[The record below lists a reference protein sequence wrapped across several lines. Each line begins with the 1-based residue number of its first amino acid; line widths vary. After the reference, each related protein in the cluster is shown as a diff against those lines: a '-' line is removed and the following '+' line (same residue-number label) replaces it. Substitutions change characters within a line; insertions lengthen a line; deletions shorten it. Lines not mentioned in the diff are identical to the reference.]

1 MDISVPREQPNKWS
15 VLSVVILGSFMAI
28 LDSNIVNVALPK
40 MMANFSATVD
50 QIEWVITG
58 YMIAFAISM
67 PATTWLQR
75 RYGIKEVFIASLALF
90 IFGSVL
96 CGMAWDKDSMI
107 FFRAIQAVGGGAM
120 MPTGLTLVS
129 EAFPPQERGM
139 AMGIWSIGAMVAPSV
154 GPFLGGYLV
163 DEVNWRSIF
172 YINVPVGAVAIFAA
186 LWILDSN
193 RSSGPVRRFD
203 YIGFLCFSVFLAAL
217 LIALAQ
223 GQREGWDS
231 DYILSFFGLSLIGLT
246 GFLVSSFRQRDSLID
261 LRLFANHD
269 FLMASILNFTRAVA
283 IFGSMF
289 LLPLYLQNLMNY
301 TALRTGIILVPTAIS
316 VAIVSPFSG
325 MIADRIGPRVPLFLG
340 TVLLSYSFYLY
351 KDLSLNSDYWFLFWP
366 QVMRGVGLGLIN
378 APLMSAA
385 LNAVRR
391 EQTSNA
397 SSLLTV
403 TMQVGGAFGVALLGA
418 TLQRREFFHYAQYGE
433 LLNNAFSAPAYKA
446 QLVMQEILL
455 RGGFDPAEVVAKGKT
470 LLALWVHRQA
480 TAGGFAD
487 AFVFSALWVTI
498 GILPAL
504 LIRNRHAAKKA
515 GARVMAK

>member
-1 MDISVPREQPNKWS
+1 MGGPGFSQKTSKWS
-15 VLSVVILGSFMAI
+15 VLSVVILGTFMAI

-40 MMANFSATVD
+40 MMANFSATID
-50 QIEWVITG
+50 QIEWVVTG

-67 PATTWLQR
+67 PATSWLQS

-90 IFGSVL
+90 VFGSVL

-107 FFRAIQAVGGGAM
+107 AFRVIQAIGGGAM
-120 MPTGLTLVS
+120 MPTGITLVS

-139 AMGIWSIGAMVAPSV
+139 AMGVWSIGAMVAPSV

-186 LWILDSN
+186 LWILDSK

-203 YIGFLCFSVFLAAL
+203 YMGYLCFSVFLAAL

-231 DYILSFFGLSLIGLT
+231 DYIIACFGLSLIGLT
-246 GFLVSSFRQRDSLID
+246 GFLISSFRQKDPIID
-261 LRLFANHD
+261 LLLFANHN
-269 FLMASILNFTRAVA
+269 FLMANIVNFVRAVA

-301 TALRTGIILVPTAIS
+301 TALRTGVILVPTAIS

-325 MIADRIGPRVPLFLG
+325 LIADRIGPRAPLFLG
-340 TVLLSYSFYLY
+340 TVLVSYSLYLY

-397 SSLLTV
+397 SSLITV

-418 TLQRREFFHYAQYGE
+418 TLQRREFFHYVQYGE
-433 LLNNAFSAPAYKA
+433 LLNNAFSEPVRKA
-446 QLVMQEILL
+446 QLIMQDILL
-455 RGGFDPAEVVAKGKT
+455 RGGFDPAEVVAKGKS
-470 LLALWVHRQA
+470 LLAVWVHRQA
-480 TAGGFAD
+480 TVGGFAD
-487 AFVFSALWVTI
+487 AFVFSALLITI

-504 LIRNRHAAKKA
+504 LIRNRQA
-515 GARVMAK
+515 ARVPGPRAMAE